1 MDNSKIIEKEKLS
14 KKDINIFLTYHIKE
28 KRGHRRGKEN
38 IYIYHSREILLL
50 YKE

>member
-1 MDNSKIIEKEKLS
+1 MDNYKITEKDKLL

-38 IYIYHSREILLL
+38 TCIYHSRKILLL